1 MKCNASK
8 FYSDLER
15 KITENQGK
23 TKVHLEIPMF
33 RIVSEIPLLS
43 TLNNIGMTKMFQHA
57 VASFKGKSDF
67 PLYLSDAIHKAII
80 EVEKTRTEATATAI
94 MGRTKIGPIQLRL
107 CICCR
112 SSFPP
117 LCQGH
122 SNKAPAF
129 PQKGQCIFS

>member
-1 MKCNASK
+1 MEEGLKG
-8 FYSDLER
+8 SDLER
-15 KITENQGK
+15 KIIENQGK

-67 PLYLSDAIHKAII
+67 PLYLSDAIHKAFI

-94 MGRTKIGPIQLRL
+94 MGRTKVGQIIL
-107 CICCR
+107 
-112 SSFPP
+112 SSSLSRTFKQSS
-117 LCQGH
+117 C
-122 SNKAPAF
+122 
-129 PQKGQCIFS
+129 FSTEGSMYLLLNDRKPM